1 MQRIPR
7 NFTPVPY
14 AYHQEIEL
22 KIDTLTNLGVGLG
35 CVNGWVV
42 MVPMALP
49 GEKIRARIWRN
60 KSNFSDADL
69 VEVLEKAPERI
80 EPRCKLFGLCGG
92 CQYQQM
98 TYAAQLYWKRR
109 QVQELVTRLAKLD
122 VEVEPTIASPL
133 EFGYRSKITPHY
145 EPTYDGRP
153 MAIGFLGMSTRA
165 TIDVK
170 QCSIASEAINAALP
184 AEREK
189 VLVKERA
196 GLLENG
202 GTMLLRD
209 TGHGIETDMSAVAE
223 TVVGSLKFKF
233 PAGEFF
239 QNNEHILPTLL
250 DYVIAQAASPGIEYL
265 VDTYCGAGSFAISAA
280 SKFTK
285 VAGVE
290 INERSIALAG
300 ANAAANGI
308 SNCAFLSGSAEAI
321 FSKVEFD
328 PKKSAVVIDPPRA
341 GCDKVFLDQLIKF
354 APARVVYVSC
364 SPDTQA
370 RDLRYLADNGFK
382 VERVQPFDLFPQTRH
397 IESVVTI
404 VPNPV

>member
-1 MQRIPR
+1 MQRIPK

-22 KIDTLTNLGVGLG
+22 VIDTLTNLGVGLG
-35 CVNGWVV
+35 RVNGWVV

-49 GEKIRARIWRN
+49 GEKIRARVWRN
-60 KSNFSDADL
+60 KANYSDADL
-69 VEVLEKAPERI
+69 VEVLEKSPERI
-80 EPRCKLFGLCGG
+80 EPRCALFGKCGG
-92 CQYQQM
+92 CQYQHM
-98 TYAAQLYWKRR
+98 TYQAQLYWKRR
-109 QVQELVTRLAKLD
+109 HVQELVTRLAKLE
-122 VEVEPTIASPL
+122 VEVEPTMASPL

-145 EPTYDGRP
+145 EPTCDGRP
-153 MAIGFLGMSTRA
+153 MAIGFLGMATRA

-170 QCSIASEAINAALP
+170 ECPIASEAINAALP
-184 AEREK
+184 AQREK

-196 GLLENG
+196 GLLKNG

-209 TGHGIETDMSAVAE
+209 TGLGIETDMSAVAE
-223 TVVGSLKFKF
+223 TAVGSLKFKF

-250 DYVIAQAASPGIEYL
+250 DYVISQAAAPDLEFL
-265 VDTYCGAGSFAISAA
+265 VDAYCGAGSFALWASA
-280 SKFTK
+280 KFK
-285 VAGVE
+285 RVAGVE
-290 INERSIALAG
+290 INERSIALAN
-300 ANAAANGI
+300 ANASLNGI
-308 SNCAFLSGSAEAI
+308 QNCAFISGSAEAI
-321 FSKVEFD
+321 FSKVDFD
-328 PKKSAVVIDPPRA
+328 AKKSAVVIDPPRA
-341 GCDKVFLDQLIKF
+341 GCDKVFLDQLVKF

-382 VERVQPFDLFPQTRH
+382 VLRVQPFDLFPQTRH